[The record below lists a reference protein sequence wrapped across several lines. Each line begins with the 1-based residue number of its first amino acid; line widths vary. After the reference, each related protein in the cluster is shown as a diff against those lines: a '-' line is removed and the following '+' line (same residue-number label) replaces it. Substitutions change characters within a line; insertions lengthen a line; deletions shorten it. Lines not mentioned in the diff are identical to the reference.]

1 MKEDILRGMIR
12 NQIKSSLK
20 ESPMARSSVGTKLGS
35 VEKMAGVKM
44 LKKALGQGSPVQQAA
59 GLLQVI
65 QAISGNNPS
74 VGKQL
79 ILMLRKG
86 GISAPVAPVAPVE
99 TPAPV
104 EEGLLDFLKKKE
116 KEAPKNKEGGN
127 EPIGVDYDGNYIY
140 ESRNFAVA
148 EDVSSALTNR
158 MGRLDKTQAMI
169 MMKKTLAN
177 KPASQQAEFVASLVK
192 GLDLKGNI
200 TLLIKKIRQKN

>member
-1 MKEDILRGMIR
+1 MKENTLRGMIR

-20 ESPMARSSVGTKLGS
+20 ESPMARATVGTKLGS

-59 GLLQVI
+59 GLLQVV

-79 ILMLRKG
+79 AIMLRKG
-86 GISAPVAPVAPVE
+86 GITAPEAPVPP
-99 TPAPV
+99 PAPV

-140 ESRNFAVA
+140 ESKNFAVA